1 MGQKLGE
8 LVRVYYFDDS
18 GDRGKDPNAPYL
30 VVGGFGIDADQ
41 LPALKAEVLKVA
53 EKFGFPMSHP
63 SELKFNQV
71 GRKKDDKPNK
81 PHWMIRAGLND
92 MLERRA
98 FVYAVLRAA
107 LRITSVKV
115 LAVAVDQGKTYGSKK
130 PIELAM
136 DPLFER
142 IQMDAVEHSTI
153 ALVMMD
159 EEQADDK
166 ALRHA
171 TRAGSAHVRYTN
183 IMDTISFMPS
193 EESPGIQVADLVA
206 GSIGRYMNYGDP
218 GYLRVFWHKV
228 RAVNGARDRFGIK
241 VYPSGACLAPAVH
254 PTPWPPL
261 DRSVHN
267 IEMMRVYGKA
277 VEWSASGKPSWHF
290 PDDDKRP

>member
-1 MGQKLGE
+1 M
-8 LVRVYYFDDS
+8 RVYYFDDS

-30 VVGGFGIDADQ
+30 VVGGFGIDADK
-41 LPALKAEVLKVA
+41 LPKLKAEVARVA
-53 EKFGFPMSHP
+53 GKFGFPLSHP

-81 PHWMIRAGLND
+81 PHWMIRAGISD

-107 LRITSVKV
+107 LRIESVKV
-115 LAVAVDQGKTYGSKK
+115 LAVAVDQGKTYGSLK

-142 IQMDAVEHSTI
+142 IQMDAMEHQTI

-171 TRAGSAHVRYTN
+171 TRAGSAHVLYTN

-206 GSIGRYMNYGDP
+206 GSIGRYLNYGDP

-228 RAVNGARDRFGIK
+228 RSVNGVRDRYGIK
-241 VYPSGACLAPAVH
+241 VYPKGVCVPPPAH
-254 PTPWPPL
+254 TAPWPQT
-261 DRSVHN
+261 DRTVHE
-267 IEMMRVYGKA
+267 IEMSKAYGQTI
-277 VEWSASGKPSWHF
+277 EWFPSGEPSWFF